1 MFYSHGLMIQ
11 LCTTFIYVKNR
22 GILLKRQY
30 ETTEVTHIARKYAYC
45 NLPYNFIM
53 LLQIVLSCLSFHAMI
68 AKRKNMTS

>member
-1 MFYSHGLMIQ
+1 MKQ
-11 LCTTFIYVKNR
+11 LK
-22 GILLKRQY
+22 LHA
-30 ETTEVTHIARKYAYC
+30 HIARKYAYC